1 MKKMKKGRPRRL
13 FLERWLWTGVV
24 VVGFFLFSVNLL
36 LFRGLDDATEVTA
49 GKAAHS
55 PTVVADSKFEQY
67 HSIHNIVA
75 VGKSLANSTGAA
87 QIKVEKTKTP
97 ISADSTNPL
106 LQNLIDAGISLAN
119 ATALA
124 SKLPSWGEVVDR
136 FGPAPR
142 ILGLETCQAFNDKV
156 PKRQRMLAPAGTFN
170 TGTNL
175 LAQLLELNCKIETG
189 RPRKTGMEWQVNWG
203 KHQPPR
209 FRLDN
214 QVHSN
219 IHNEYMMPV
228 VMVRDPYG
236 WMQGMC
242 KTRYSAH
249 WFHVSQSHCPNLIP
263 NHIEYEWFGKPST
276 FLRKFYGGDPW
287 LIDNVNNKA
296 NFTLDSSV
304 VPLWVR
310 YKTQN
315 MNHDSLVHMWKD
327 WNKGKRMN
335 LLRVAI
341 MLRLRLRFITNHVQN
356 QEYYDATFPRLMVR
370 LEDLVYHPRTVLTQV
385 CHCVEGIISENL
397 TLPEKS
403 VKQGS
408 DNIHGKV
415 KTGLLDAMIKH
426 AQGNRTHGMT
436 LDDIQFARD
445 VLDESIMKEFG
456 YKHP

>member
-1 MKKMKKGRPRRL
+1 MKKGRPRRL

-24 VVGFFLFSVNLL
+24 VVGVFLFSVNLL
-36 LFRGLDDATEVTA
+36 LLRGLDDTAEVTV
-49 GKAAHS
+49 GKAAYS
-55 PTVVADSKFEQY
+55 PEAADSVFGKD

-75 VGKSLANSTGAA
+75 ADISLANSTGAA
-87 QIKVEKTKTP
+87 QIKNEKTVKTP
-97 ISADSTNPL
+97 ISADSTSGNNPL
-106 LQNLIDAGISLAN
+106 IQNLIDAGMSLAN
-119 ATALA
+119 TTALA

-209 FRLDN
+209 FRFDN
-214 QVHSN
+214 QVHGN

-249 WFHVSQSHCPNLIP
+249 WFHVSQAHCPNLIP
-263 NHIEYEWFGKPST
+263 NHVEYEWFGKT
-276 FLRKFYGGDPW
+276 KNFLRKFYGGDPW

-296 NFTLDSSV
+296 NFTLESSV

-327 WNKGKRMN
+327 WN
-335 LLRVAI
+335 
-341 MLRLRLRFITNHVQN
+341 

-370 LEDLVYHPRTVLTQV
+370 LEDLVYHPRAVLTQM
-385 CHCVEGIISENL
+385 CHCVEGILSENF

-403 VKQGS
+403 AKQGS
-408 DNIHGKV
+408 DNVHGKV
-415 KTGLLDAMIKH
+415 KTGLLDAMIMH

-436 LDDIQFARD
+436 LDDLQFARE
-445 VLDESIMKEFG
+445 VLDQSIMKEFG

>member
-1 MKKMKKGRPRRL
+1 MKKGRPRRL
-13 FLERWLWTGVV
+13 SFERWMWTGVV
-24 VVGFFLFSVNLL
+24 VLGFLLFSVNLL
-36 LFRGLDDATEVTA
+36 LLRGLDDAADETV
-49 GKAAHS
+49 GKAAYS
-55 PTVVADSKFEQY
+55 PASADSMLEQD
-67 HSIHNIVA
+67 HSIHNIIA
-75 VGKSLANSTGAA
+75 AGMALAKPTGAA
-87 QIKVEKTKTP
+87 QMKVEKTVKTP
-97 ISADSTNPL
+97 ISADDSTPGNNPL
-106 LQNLIDAGISLAN
+106 LQNLIDAGMSLAN

-156 PKRQRMLAPAGTFN
+156 SKRQRMLAPAGTFN

-209 FRLDN
+209 FRLEN
-214 QVHSN
+214 RVHDN

-249 WFHVSQSHCPNLIP
+249 WFHVSQQHCPNFVP
-263 NHIEYEWFGKPST
+263 NHIEYEWFGKT
-276 FLRKFYGGDPW
+276 KNFLRIFYGGDPW
-287 LIDNVNNKA
+287 LIDNVSNKA

-327 WNKGKRMN
+327 WN
-335 LLRVAI
+335 
-341 MLRLRLRFITNHVQN
+341 

-370 LEDLVYHPRTVLTQV
+370 LEDLVYHPRAVLTQV
-385 CHCVEGIISENL
+385 CHCVEGILADNL

-403 VKQGS
+403 AKQGA
-408 DNIHGKV
+408 DHIHGKV

-436 LDDIQFARD
+436 LDDLQFARQ

>member
-1 MKKMKKGRPRRL
+1 MKKGRPRRL

-36 LFRGLDDATEVTA
+36 LLRGLDDAAAAASEVTVG
-49 GKAAHS
+49 GKAKSAHS
-55 PTVVADSKFEQY
+55 AASAVAADADAMPGQNH

-75 VGKSLANSTGAA
+75 TGGMSSLTNSTTTGGAAA
-87 QIKVEKTKTP
+87 QIRKVEKTVVKTP
-97 ISADSTNPL
+97 TISAAADATSGKKNHPL
-106 LQNLIDAGISLAN
+106 LHNLIDAGMSFAN

-170 TGTNL
+170 SGTNL
-175 LAQLLELNCKIETG
+175 LASLLELNCKIETG

-209 FRLDN
+209 FRLDH
-214 QVHSN
+214 QVHGN

-249 WFHVSQSHCPNLIP
+249 WFHVSQEHCPNLIP
-263 NHIEYEWFGKPST
+263 NHVEYEWFGKT
-276 FLRKFYGGDPW
+276 KMFLRQFYKGDPW
-287 LIDNVNNKA
+287 LMDNVNNKA

-327 WNKGKRMN
+327 WN
-335 LLRVAI
+335 
-341 MLRLRLRFITNHVQN
+341 

-370 LEDLVYHPRTVLTQV
+370 LEDLVYHPQAVLTQV
-385 CHCVEGIISENL
+385 CHCVEGILSEHL

-403 VKQGS
+403 VKQGA

-436 LDDIQFARD
+436 LDDLQFARE

-456 YKHP
+456 YHHP